1 MPPTPLGLENADET
15 VDHST
20 NSPSEQVT
28 AMAVKI
34 PEKRIHQVFQVSVL
48 LKGAHALLE
57 CISGLAFALVSVDT
71 ITHTLTLLTQ
81 DELTEDP
88 HDLIANYFLNVANT
102 FDVSTKSFY
111 AFYLLS
117 HGIVKLFLVAGLLR
131 EKLWAYPAS
140 LVVLGL
146 FIAYQVYRYL
156 YLPSLGLILLTV
168 FDLFVMVL
176 IWHEYSLMRR
186 SLPTK

>member
-1 MPPTPLGLENADET
+1 MPSSLAPARPDEAAD
-15 VDHST
+15 DSQSST
-20 NSPSEQVT
+20 KRSGYST
-28 AMAVKI
+28 MLKI
-34 PEKRIHQVFQVSVL
+34 PEKRIHEVFRVSVL

-57 CISGLAFALVSVDT
+57 CISGLALALVSVDT
-71 ITHTLTLLTQ
+71 ISRTLIWLTQ

-88 HDLIANYFLNVANT
+88 HDKIALYFQNVANT
-102 FDVSTKSFY
+102 FDIKTKSFY
-111 AFYLLS
+111 SFYLLS

-140 LVVLGL
+140 LAVLGL

-156 YLPSLGLILLTV
+156 YLPSLGLIVLTI

-186 SLPTK
+186 HLPTR